1 MAREKPKQVIAP
13 IRDLTEADNAL
24 AEIAEIDRSLD
35 TFRNTGSI
43 LRD

>member
-1 MAREKPKQVIAP
+1 MPRIGISREKVIEQAA
-13 IRDLTEADNAL
+13 TL
-24 AEIAEIDRSLD
+24 ANDHSLD